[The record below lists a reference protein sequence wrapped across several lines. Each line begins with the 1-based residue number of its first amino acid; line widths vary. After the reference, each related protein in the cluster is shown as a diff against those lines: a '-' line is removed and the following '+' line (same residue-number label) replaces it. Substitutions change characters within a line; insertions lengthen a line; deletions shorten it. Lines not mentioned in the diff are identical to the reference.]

1 MMVLDDALLTALFQS
16 VTSRTAGFNTLD
28 IAQMTN
34 ISLVIILFLM
44 FIGGAPG
51 SCAGGIKVTAFR
63 VMAAAIWSQLTGKKQ
78 AVIGKFAV
86 SEATVTKAMVLFV
99 IAILIIFL
107 AVFLLDFTEG
117 GNKPHYQV
125 RGQFL
130 EILFE
135 SVSAFCTVGL
145 STGLT
150 STLSTAGKWII
161 ICLMFIGR
169 LGPFVLINALQSV
182 QETQYYELPEENMMI
197 G

>member
-1 MMVLDDALLTALFQS
+1 VS
-16 VTSRTAGFNTLD
+16 SRTAGFNTLN
-28 IAQMTN
+28 IGQLTN
-34 ISLVIILFLM
+34 VSLVILLFLM

-51 SCAGGIKVTAFR
+51 SCAGGIKVTTFR
-63 VMAAAIWSQLTGKKQ
+63 VLVAEIWSQLKGKKQ
-78 AVIGKFAV
+78 VVIGKFATN
-86 SEATVTKAMVLFV
+86 EAAVKKAMVLFV
-99 IAILIIFL
+99 LAILIIFI

-117 GNKPHYQV
+117 GDKPHYQV

-135 SVSAFCTVGL
+135 SVSAFSTVGL

-150 STLSTAGKWII
+150 STLSTPGKWII
-161 ICLMFIGR
+161 ISLMFIGR

-182 QETQYYELPEENMMI
+182 QKIQMYNLPEENIMI